1 MNVYDFDKTIYDGD
15 SSIDFYAYNL
25 SKSWVIALLWPSQ
38 LMVGVLYKLKLI
50 DKTLMKQIFYA
61 YFRFIP
67 NIDKRLDGFWKANRS
82 KIKAFYATTKKE
94 DDIIVSA
101 SPEFMLEPICRELGV
116 RLIASRV
123 DKRNGVYTGKNCFGE
138 EKVKRFR
145 KLYPDA
151 VIEVFY
157 SDSLSDSPMA
167 KIANEAVFVVG
178 EQLNPW
184 PKEEN

>member
-1 MNVYDFDKTIYDGD
+1 
-15 SSIDFYAYNL
+15 
-25 SKSWVIALLWPSQ
+25 
-38 LMVGVLYKLKLI
+38 
-50 DKTLMKQIFYA
+50 
-61 YFRFIP
+61 
-67 NIDKRLDGFWKANRS
+67 
-82 KIKAFYATTKKE
+82 
-94 DDIIVSA
+94 
-101 SPEFMLEPICRELGV
+101 MLEPICRELGV

-123 DKRNGVYTGKNCFGE
+123 DKRNGVYTCKNCFGE

-145 KLYPDA
+145 ILYPDA

-167 KIANEAVFVVG
+167 RIANEAVFVIG